1 MNLPNRKGKVNKM
14 KTIATI
20 ILALTMTMNIN
31 VSYSKVMR
39 IVEVNYE
46 ENLVLCVDMNGEE
59 WAFEGTED
67 YFINDAVVCEMYDN
81 NTINIYDDEIINVY
95 YAGFTF

>member
-1 MNLPNRKGKVNKM
+1 M
-14 KTIATI
+14 KSIVVI
-20 ILALTMTMNIN
+20 ILTLAMMNSNN

-39 IVEVNYE
+39 VTEVNYE

-67 YFINDAVVCEMYDN
+67 YFVNDAIICEMYDN
-81 NTINIYDDEIINVY
+81 NTLNIYDDEIVNVY
-95 YAGFTF
+95 YAGFMF